1 MCSHEP
7 DVQAQ
12 ALPSMRLSPRHGSDI
27 HDWRRWQASG
37 HQDCQVPPLRARG
50 EAVNVRTTTKDLD
63 LAIAVLDAITP
74 PGHIWEQSE
83 IADIC
88 GVTRTAIYL
97 IEKKALAKLRSNDR
111 LKSFAEEMA

>member
-1 MCSHEP
+1 MP
-7 DVQAQ
+7 AVRKVGA
-12 ALPSMRLSPRHGSDI
+12 
-27 HDWRRWQASG
+27 
-37 HQDCQVPPLRARG
+37 
-50 EAVNVRTTTKDLD
+50 AVNVRTTTKDLD